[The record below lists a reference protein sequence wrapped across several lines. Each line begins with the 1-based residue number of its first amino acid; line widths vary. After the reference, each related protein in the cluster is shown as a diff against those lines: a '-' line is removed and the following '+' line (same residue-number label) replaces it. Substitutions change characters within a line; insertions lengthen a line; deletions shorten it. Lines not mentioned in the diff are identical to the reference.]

1 MSALPSRA
9 DVVVIGAGIVGC
21 SAAYHLAA
29 AGAGEILVLDREDG
43 PGRGSTG
50 ACAGG
55 FRQQFTTDVNVR
67 LSQASVP
74 MIVGFAAEH
83 GIPVDVSQDGY
94 LFLARD
100 EAAWERSLA
109 TVERQRAL
117 GVPVETLAPQEAA
130 ALIPGLATEDLVG
143 ATFGPAD
150 GIADPGALTQG
161 YATIA
166 ARAGARFV
174 YGADID
180 AIQTRGD
187 VAVGVRTTQGTV
199 AASAVVL
206 AAGAW
211 SGALAATAG
220 VELPIT
226 PVPRTIV
233 TTGPFA
239 GAPSRRTLVI
249 DTASSF
255 YFHREQDGVLMGMAG
270 AEEPTFDV
278 GVDRSWVDDVLIPR
292 AAAVFPPVLEAGIRA
307 SWAGLYEMT
316 PDRHPVIGPAIAGL
330 WIAAGFSGHGFQQ
343 GPVVGKILAEMIVE
357 GASRSVDVSAVRLER
372 FAQHDLIVEGLVV

>member
-1 MSALPSRA
+1 MSELPERA
-9 DVVVIGAGIVGC
+9 DVVVLGAGIVGC

-29 AGAGEILVLDREDG
+29 AGAGDVLVLDRADG

-55 FRQQFTTDVNVR
+55 FRQQFTTEVNIR
-67 LSQASVP
+67 LSQASIP
-74 MIVGFAAEH
+74 MILGFSEEH

-94 LFLARD
+94 LFLVRD
-100 EAAWERSLA
+100 EAGWERSLA
-109 TVERQRAL
+109 AVERQRAL
-117 GVPVETLAPQEAA
+117 GVPVETVGADDAET
-130 ALIPGLATEDLVG
+130 LIPGLAVADVVG
-143 ATFGPAD
+143 ATFGAAD

-161 YATIA
+161 YASIA
-166 ARAGARFV
+166 ARAGARFAYDV
-174 YGADID
+174 HADGIE
-180 AIQTRGD
+180 TRDG
-187 VAVGVRTTQGTV
+187 VAVGVRTTAGSV

-220 VELPIT
+220 VDLPIH

-233 TTGPFA
+233 TTGPFP
-239 GAPSRRTLVI
+239 GVPSRRTLVI
-249 DTASSF
+249 DVGSSF

-270 AEEPTFDV
+270 ADEPSFDV
-278 GVDRSWVDDVLIPR
+278 TVDRAWVDDALVPK
-292 AAAVFPPVLEAGIRA
+292 AAAVFPPVLEAALRG

-316 PDRHPVIGPAIAGL
+316 PDRHPVIGPAIDGL

-343 GPVVGKILAEMIVE
+343 GPVVGKLVAEMIVE
-357 GASRSVDVSAVRLER
+357 GAARTVDVTAVRLER
-372 FAQHDLIVEGLVV
+372 FAQGDLIVEGLVV